1 MRIALAFLVAGLALP
16 ALAAEQLPDFR
27 PGLWEFKR
35 SVDSGDGK
43 PATLTNQKCTSP
55 TDDMNRK
62 TQSMATS
69 GCQASPVTRSGNI
82 YSFSF
87 KCTLQGVP
95 VESKSVITFVND
107 RIASLP
113 FTSSSI
119 EKTLSASPFESAR
132 AQLKSFVYSTCA
144 YPS

>member
-1 MRIALAFLVAGLALP
+1 MRTAAAFLFAGLALP

-95 VESKSVITFVND
+95 VESKSVITFEN
-107 RIASLP
+107 
-113 FTSSSI
+113 
-119 EKTLSASPFESAR
+119 ESAYKVDVQSKQGTR
-132 AQLKSFVYSTCA
+132 TSREQLDARRVGDCKVE
-144 YPS
+144 

>member
-1 MRIALAFLVAGLALP
+1 MRTAAAFLFASIALP

-27 PGLWEFKR
+27 PGLWEFRR

-43 PATLTNQKCTSP
+43 PAMLTSQKCTSP

-62 TQSMATS
+62 TESMATS
-69 GCQASPVTRSGNI
+69 GCHASPVSRSGNI

-95 VESKSVITFVND
+95 VESKSVITVEN
-107 RIASLP
+107 
-113 FTSSSI
+113 
-119 EKTLSASPFESAR
+119 ESAYKVDVETKQGSR
-132 AQLKSFVYSTCA
+132 TSREQLDARRVGDCKTE
-144 YPS
+144 

>member
-1 MRIALAFLVAGLALP
+1 MRTAAAFLFAGLALP

-69 GCQASPVTRSGNI
+69 GCQASHVSRSGNI

-87 KCTLQGVP
+87 KCTIQGVP
-95 VESKSVITFVND
+95 VESKSVITFEN
-107 RIASLP
+107 
-113 FTSSSI
+113 
-119 EKTLSASPFESAR
+119 ESAYKVDVQSKQGTR
-132 AQLKSFVYSTCA
+132 TSREQLDARRVGDCKLE
-144 YPS
+144 

>member
-55 TDDMNRK
+55 TDDMNLK
-62 TQSMATS
+62 TESMATS
-69 GCQASPVTRSGNI
+69 GCHASPVSRTGNI

-95 VESKSVITFVND
+95 VESKSVITFVN
-107 RIASLP
+107 
-113 FTSSSI
+113 
-119 EKTLSASPFESAR
+119 ESAYKVDVETKQGSR
-132 AQLKSFVYSTCA
+132 ISREQLDARRVGDCKLE
-144 YPS
+144 

>member
-1 MRIALAFLVAGLALP
+1 MRIAAAFLFAVIALP

-35 SVDSGDGK
+35 SVDAGDGK

-62 TQSMATS
+62 TETMATS
-69 GCQASPVTRSGNI
+69 GCQASPVSRSGNI

-87 KCTLQGVP
+87 KCTIQGVP
-95 VESKSVITFVND
+95 VESRSVITVTN
-107 RIASLP
+107 
-113 FTSSSI
+113 
-119 EKTLSASPFESAR
+119 ESAYKVDVETR
-132 AQLKSFVYSTCA
+132 QGSRTSREQLDARRVGDCKA
-144 YPS
+144 E

>member
-1 MRIALAFLVAGLALP
+1 MRFPIALLITSLALP
-16 ALAAEQLPDFR
+16 AFAADELPPFR
-27 PGLWEFKR
+27 TGLWEFKR
-35 SVDSGDGK
+35 TVDGGDGK
-43 PATLTNQKCTSP
+43 PVTLTNQKCTSP

-95 VESKSVITFVND
+95 VESKSVITFEN
-107 RIASLP
+107 
-113 FTSSSI
+113 
-119 EKTLSASPFESAR
+119 ESAYKVDVQSKQGTR
-132 AQLKSFVYSTCA
+132 TSREQLDARRVGDCKVE
-144 YPS
+144 

>member
-1 MRIALAFLVAGLALP
+1 MRIAAAILFAVIALP

-35 SVDSGDGK
+35 SVDAGDGK

-62 TQSMATS
+62 TESMATS
-69 GCQASPVTRSGNI
+69 GCQATPVSRSGNI

-87 KCTLQGVP
+87 KCTIQGVP
-95 VESKSVITFVND
+95 VESRSVITVTN
-107 RIASLP
+107 
-113 FTSSSI
+113 
-119 EKTLSASPFESAR
+119 ESAYKVDVETR
-132 AQLKSFVYSTCA
+132 QGSRTSREQLDARRVGDCKA
-144 YPS
+144 E